1 MALRFILGSSGAGKS
16 RLLFETALRQ
26 AGEHPDR
33 RYIILVPEQFTMQT
47 QKELVKLSPVHGI
60 LNIDV
65 LSFTRLAYRVFEE
78 TGVKKRTVLTETG
91 KSLLL
96 RLIAAREASGL
107 SLLSGV
113 LDRPGCLDEL
123 KSILSELDQYGIGE
137 KELEQILEKIEKPE
151 GHGGSGS
158 RPALAGKLREI
169 LALQKAFLRY
179 QEDRFITAQMLP
191 QLLCEKAPSSRLLK
205 GCGIFL
211 DGYTGFTPAQLDV
224 LTTLFPLAGDI
235 TVTVTLPAGELNL
248 WKRGSW
254 RETAER
260 AAADHDLFALS
271 KRTIQAL
278 IRSAYDAGTEVD
290 EEPLLPDG
298 RYGRLK
304 KGSELEYLEKHLL
317 RMGKRAAFAGAYTGQ
332 ISLRPCADPAEEVL
346 AAAAAIDTLT
356 KRHGLHYRDI
366 AVVCGS
372 LPAYSEYA
380 RRIFSRYEIPFFI
393 DQSVNVVLNPAFEF
407 VSAACAALDSNFSYE
422 SMMRLFRTGF
432 IFSGPQETDFLENY
446 LLAAGIRG
454 RRAWME
460 PWTRQTRTMD
470 AEKTAEAERLRAEF
484 MEKFGPFAEEMRRG
498 KNTVRAYSK
507 ALWEMLTLFK
517 IPGKLAVLKEKAQ
530 ERGEQDRAREYDQV
544 TGVIASVLDEA
555 VSLTGGE
562 SVTRRQFEKILEAGF
577 SEARIGIIPP
587 GIDEVHVGDLER
599 SRLNHVSV
607 IFFLGLND
615 EYIPRRRTQGGILTD
630 MEREFLKMSG
640 VRLAPTA
647 KEQANIQEFYLYLML
662 TKPEKM
668 LVLSWSAVGS
678 DGRQMR
684 PSYLAGQIRELF
696 PEAEIL
702 PGPGRDPYRLVTSPR
717 TGLPVL
723 ASELAAVGRGEGKEL
738 PARIASVRELMK
750 LYLPDGPYA
759 DRALTMIRMAA
770 PQAEEAILGEREREK
785 QKTAL
790 SRDLAAGLY
799 GEVLEGSVTRLET
812 FAGCACAH
820 FLSYGLRLE
829 EREEYEVRAADVGSI
844 LHRAAEIFCRRV
856 SASEEYGWRDLPDEV
871 REKWA
876 GEALRE
882 VIESTSSGIFSSTA
896 RYGALTGRLDQILK
910 RSVWAMQKQISAGLF
925 EPSSFE
931 IGFDSLK
938 DLAAVSIDLGEGRK
952 MRLHGR
958 IDRIDLSEDRE
969 HRVLYVKVTDYKTG
983 MKKFDLNEFWA
994 GEQMQLIVYMDAASQ
1009 MEELARRGEKIVCAG
1024 IFYYQMKDPVLK
1036 WDPYADPDEDRL
1048 EDMKVDG
1055 LVNDDPEVLGRLD
1068 RNLQGKSRVI
1078 PVTLNK
1084 DGQPNS
1090 YSRTVNSEQ
1099 MELLR
1104 ARSRRKMAELGK
1116 SVFEGE
1122 ISPSPLRDGTRT
1134 ACDYCLYRD
1143 VCRFD
1148 PSRENM
1154 GYRDLKHWE
1163 KGALWQAMRLS
1174 IQENGET

>member
-372 LPAYSEYA
+372 LPAYSE
-380 RRIFSRYEIPFFI
+380 
-393 DQSVNVVLNPAFEF
+393 
-407 VSAACAALDSNFSYE
+407 
-422 SMMRLFRTGF
+422 
-432 IFSGPQETDFLENY
+432 
-446 LLAAGIRG
+446 
-454 RRAWME
+454 
-460 PWTRQTRTMD
+460 
-470 AEKTAEAERLRAEF
+470 
-484 MEKFGPFAEEMRRG
+484 
-498 KNTVRAYSK
+498 
-507 ALWEMLTLFK
+507 
-517 IPGKLAVLKEKAQ
+517 
-530 ERGEQDRAREYDQV
+530 
-544 TGVIASVLDEA
+544 
-555 VSLTGGE
+555 
-562 SVTRRQFEKILEAGF
+562 
-577 SEARIGIIPP
+577 
-587 GIDEVHVGDLER
+587 
-599 SRLNHVSV
+599 
-607 IFFLGLND
+607 
-615 EYIPRRRTQGGILTD
+615 
-630 MEREFLKMSG
+630 
-640 VRLAPTA
+640 
-647 KEQANIQEFYLYLML
+647 
-662 TKPEKM
+662 
-668 LVLSWSAVGS
+668 
-678 DGRQMR
+678 
-684 PSYLAGQIRELF
+684 
-696 PEAEIL
+696 
-702 PGPGRDPYRLVTSPR
+702 
-717 TGLPVL
+717 
-723 ASELAAVGRGEGKEL
+723 
-738 PARIASVRELMK
+738 
-750 LYLPDGPYA
+750 
-759 DRALTMIRMAA
+759 
-770 PQAEEAILGEREREK
+770 
-785 QKTAL
+785 
-790 SRDLAAGLY
+790 
-799 GEVLEGSVTRLET
+799 
-812 FAGCACAH
+812 
-820 FLSYGLRLE
+820 
-829 EREEYEVRAADVGSI
+829 
-844 LHRAAEIFCRRV
+844 
-856 SASEEYGWRDLPDEV
+856 
-871 REKWA
+871 
-876 GEALRE
+876 
-882 VIESTSSGIFSSTA
+882 
-896 RYGALTGRLDQILK
+896 
-910 RSVWAMQKQISAGLF
+910 
-925 EPSSFE
+925 
-931 IGFDSLK
+931 
-938 DLAAVSIDLGEGRK
+938 
-952 MRLHGR
+952 
-958 IDRIDLSEDRE
+958 
-969 HRVLYVKVTDYKTG
+969 
-983 MKKFDLNEFWA
+983 
-994 GEQMQLIVYMDAASQ
+994 
-1009 MEELARRGEKIVCAG
+1009 
-1024 IFYYQMKDPVLK
+1024 
-1036 WDPYADPDEDRL
+1036 
-1048 EDMKVDG
+1048 
-1055 LVNDDPEVLGRLD
+1055 
-1068 RNLQGKSRVI
+1068 
-1078 PVTLNK
+1078 
-1084 DGQPNS
+1084 
-1090 YSRTVNSEQ
+1090 
-1099 MELLR
+1099 
-1104 ARSRRKMAELGK
+1104 
-1116 SVFEGE
+1116 
-1122 ISPSPLRDGTRT
+1122 
-1134 ACDYCLYRD
+1134 
-1143 VCRFD
+1143 
-1148 PSRENM
+1148 
-1154 GYRDLKHWE
+1154 
-1163 KGALWQAMRLS
+1163 
-1174 IQENGET
+1174 

>member
-26 AGEHPDR
+26 AGEHPGR

-47 QKELVKLSPVHGI
+47 QRELVELSPVHGI

-137 KELEQILEKIEKPE
+137 KELEQIIERLEKPKGPGMTGE
-151 GHGGSGS
+151 

-191 QLLCEKAPSSRLLK
+191 QLLCEKAPRSRLLK

-224 LTTLFPLAGDI
+224 LTTLFPLADDI
-235 TVTVTLPAGELNL
+235 TVTVTLPPTELNI
-248 WKRGSW
+248 WKKGSW
-254 RETAER
+254 REITDR
-260 AAADHDLFALS
+260 AVADHDLFALS
-271 KRTIQAL
+271 KRTIQSL
-278 IRSAYDAGTEVD
+278 IRSAFDAGTAVD
-290 EEPLLPDG
+290 EEPVLLDG
-298 RYGRLK
+298 SCGRLK
-304 KGSELEYLEKHLL
+304 KGSELEYLEQHLL
-317 RMGKRAAFAGAYTGQ
+317 RMGKKKPFAGEYTGQ
-332 ISLRPCADPAEEVL
+332 ISLRPCADPSEEVL

-356 KRHGLHYRDI
+356 RRGGLHYRDI

-380 RRIFSRYEIPFFI
+380 HRYFSRYRIPFFI
-393 DQSVNVVLNPAFEF
+393 DRSVNVVLNPAFEF
-407 VSAACAALDSNFSYE
+407 VSAACAVLDSNFSYE

-432 IFSGPQETDFLENY
+432 VFACPEDADFLENY

-454 RRAWME
+454 RKAWTE

-470 AEKTAEAERLRAEF
+470 AEKTAEADRLRGEF
-484 MEKFGPFAEEMRRG
+484 MDRFGPFAEEMRRG
-498 KNTVRAYSK
+498 KNTVRAYAK
-507 ALWEMLTLFK
+507 ALWEMLTSFGL
-517 IPGKLAVLKEKAQ
+517 PGKLSLLKEKAL
-530 ERGEQDRAREYDQV
+530 ERGEPDRAREYDQV

-555 VSLTGGE
+555 VSLTGDE
-562 SVTRRQFEKILEAGF
+562 SVTRKQFEKILEAGF

-599 SRLNHVSV
+599 TRLNHVSV

-615 EYIPRRRTQGGILTD
+615 AYIPRRAAQGGILTD
-630 MEREFLKMSG
+630 MEREFLKMSD

-662 TKPEKM
+662 TKAEKK
-668 LVLSWSAVGS
+668 LLLSWSSVGS
-678 DGRQMR
+678 DGKQMR

-696 PEAEIL
+696 PEAELL
-702 PGPGRDPYRLVTSPR
+702 PGPGKDPYRLVVSPR

-723 ASELAAVGRGEGKEL
+723 AGELSAIGRGEGKEL
-738 PARIASVRELMK
+738 PGKTASVRELMK
-750 LYLPDGPYA
+750 LYLPEGPYA
-759 DRALTMIRMAA
+759 DRALAMIGTAA
-770 PQAEEAILGEREREK
+770 PQAGEALLGLKEREK

-799 GEVLEGSVTRLET
+799 GEILSGSVTRLET
-812 FAGCACAH
+812 FAGCAFAH
-820 FLSYGLRLE
+820 FLTYGLKLE

-844 LHRAAEIFCRRV
+844 LHRAAEVFCRRV
-856 SASEEYGWRDLPDEV
+856 SGSGEYSWRNLPDAV
-871 REKWA
+871 REEWA
-876 GEALRE
+876 EEALQE
-882 VIESTSSGIFSSTA
+882 VIDGMPSDIFSSTA
-896 RYGALTGRLDQILK
+896 RYGALPERLDQILK

-925 EPSSFE
+925 EPASFE
-931 IGFDSLK
+931 IGFDSLR
-938 DLAAVSIDLGEGRK
+938 DLSAVSIDLGEGRK

-958 IDRIDLSEDRE
+958 IDRIDLSEDAE

-983 MKKFDLNEFWA
+983 SKKLDLNAFWS
-994 GEQMQLIVYMDAASQ
+994 GEQLQLIVYMDAASQ
-1009 MEELARRGEKIVCAG
+1009 MEEIAYRGGKIVCAG

-1036 WDPYADPDEDRL
+1036 WAPSADPDEDRL
-1048 EDMKVDG
+1048 EELKVDG
-1055 LVNDDPEVLGRLD
+1055 LVNDDPGVLRRLD
-1068 RNLQGKSRVI
+1068 QNLQGKSRVI

-1084 DGQPNS
+1084 DGLPNS
-1090 YSRTVNSEQ
+1090 FSHTASPEQ
-1099 MELLR
+1099 LELLR
-1104 ARSRRKMAELGK
+1104 AYARKKMAELGK
-1116 SVFEGE
+1116 AVFDGE
-1122 ISPSPLRDGTRT
+1122 ISPSPVRDGTRT
-1134 ACDYCLYRD
+1134 TCDYCLYRD
-1143 VCRFD
+1143 ICRFD
-1148 PSRENM
+1148 PSREDM
-1154 GYRDLKHWE
+1154 SYRNLKHW
-1163 KGALWQAMRLS
+1163 KKDDLWQAMRLS
-1174 IQENGET
+1174 TRGNGES